1 MIIIEKK
8 IEDRKETEKLGEIV
22 INSRDYRLPFRLL

>member
-8 IEDRKETEKLGEIV
+8 IEEKSPIDLLAVIAELGTIA
-22 INSRDYRLPFRLL
+22 P